1 MTHGSIEYSDGRWII
16 RCEPHIRAHL
26 KRVFSRIDK
35 GAREV
40 AELSDTPENSR
51 NLLWFIDRYPM
62 TVDRLDHLQRQAAEH
77 VDMEQRIADLL
88 AAHRPPAQFELA
100 VPPRDYQRVAASM
113 VEIRRGLL
121 LGDDVGLG
129 KSVSAICPMAN
140 PINLPAVVV
149 CPAHMPSQWAA
160 YLARFAPDLMVH
172 VIRKGQ
178 PYPLIRTGKS
188 RQRDLWPERLPD
200 VIVTSY
206 HKLRGWAEVLGE
218 IARYVVFDEC
228 QALRHHDTMIYA
240 AADYLAKR
248 ASMKMGLSA
257 TPIYNFGAEFWPV
270 VNAIVPGALGD
281 YDEFLREWCQ
291 SGAAGEKARLADAEI
306 FGAYLRREGI
316 MLRRTRADVGRELPP
331 LTKIVHEVESDP
343 DALKAIT
350 GDAVALARI
359 IIERNERFRGE
370 LMQASG
376 RFEALMRQATGI
388 AKAPYVAEF
397 VRILVESGQQVLLFG
412 WHRAVYDIWA
422 EKLADLKPVF
432 YTGEESSAQKEAAR
446 AAFIS
451 GESKLMIMSLRSG
464 AGVDGLQQ
472 VCSTAVFGEID
483 WSPGVHEQCI
493 GRIGR
498 DGQEQPIMVYFL
510 TSTEGS
516 DPIMIDVLGVKREQ
530 IEGVRN
536 PGQGLVERVDTG
548 EDALRRLAS
557 EFLQGLGIALPAAQ
571 KNNTTVA
578 RPTEEEVAA

>member
-1 MTHGSIEYSDGRWII
+1 MNYGTIQYASGHWVIQ
-16 RCEPHIRAHL
+16 CEPHIRAHL

-35 GAREV
+35 GARGF
-40 AELSDTPENSR
+40 AQLSDTPENSR

-62 TVDRLDHLQRQAAEH
+62 TVDNLEHLQRRAAEH

-88 AAHRPPAQFELA
+88 SAHRPPAQFELA
-100 VPPRDYQRVAASM
+100 VPPRDYQRFAASM

-129 KSVSAICPMAN
+129 KSVSAICPMTSPA
-140 PINLPAVVV
+140 NLPAVVV
-149 CPAHMPSQWAA
+149 CPAHMPAQWAA
-160 YLARFAPDLMVH
+160 YLARFAPALKVH
-172 VIRKGQ
+172 IIRKGQ
-178 PYPLIRTGKS
+178 PYPLTRPVKS
-188 RQRDLWPERLPD
+188 RHRDLWPERLPD
-200 VIVTSY
+200 VIITSY
-206 HKLRGWAEVLGE
+206 HKLRGWAETLGE
-218 IARYVVFDEC
+218 IARYVVFDEV
-228 QALRHHDTMIYA
+228 QALRHDGTQIYTA
-240 AADYLAKR
+240 ANYLAQR
-248 ASMKMGLSA
+248 ASMRMGLSA

-281 YDEFLREWCQ
+281 YDEFIREWCQ
-291 SGAAGEKARLADAEI
+291 AGGYGEKARLSDAEV

-359 IIERNERFRGE
+359 ILERNERFRGE

-376 RFEALMRQATGI
+376 RFESLMRQATGI

-397 VRILVESGQQVLLFG
+397 VRILVESGQPVVLFG
-412 WHRAVYDIWA
+412 WHRAVYDMWA
-422 EKLADLKPVF
+422 EKLSDLHPVF
-432 YTGEESSAQKEAAR
+432 YTGEESATQKEAAR
-446 AAFIS
+446 TAFIS

-472 VCSTAVFGEID
+472 VCSTVVFGELD

-493 GRIGR
+493 GRIAR
-498 DGQEQPIMVYFL
+498 DGQEQPTMAYFL
-510 TSTEGS
+510 TSTEGA
-516 DPIMIDVLGVKREQ
+516 DPIMVDVLGVKREQ

-557 EFLQGLGIALPAAQ
+557 EFLHGLGITAPSAP
-571 KNNTTVA
+571 NNVTSIV
-578 RPTEEEVAA
+578 RERDEEVIA